1 MNVGYVHTFE
11 VPENNIDKGRL
22 KVSVVNEENVPI
34 KGAAVRLSYTG
45 NPDNII
51 GESGTDG
58 DGISI
63 FNDLRT
69 PPIEY
74 SMEPGNRQPFS
85 EYDIAVSAPGFDNVN
100 ISGSDMFSGELSIQN
115 VKMGADLA
123 NNHDFLQII
132 EDLGLGDKLDKYP
145 SELSGGEQQ
154 RVSIARALA
163 KKPEILFLDEPT
175 GALDE
180 ETGRKILDYIWKLK
194 EKLGFTLIMVTHNQ
208 NIADMA
214 RTIIRVNSGKI
225 TEVVTNDQPQTAYEI
240 GW

>member
-115 VKMGADLA
+115 VKMSARDNSQ
-123 NNHDFLQII
+123 NNIVIPVTHYMEITHLRLMKKRLSLWDSRV
-132 EDLGLGDKLDKYP
+132 KLCLT
-145 SELSGGEQQ
+145 EL
-154 RVSIARALA
+154 
-163 KKPEILFLDEPT
+163 LFL
-175 GALDE
+175 
-180 ETGRKILDYIWKLK
+180 KL
-194 EKLGFTLIMVTHNQ
+194 
-208 NIADMA
+208 
-214 RTIIRVNSGKI
+214 
-225 TEVVTNDQPQTAYEI
+225 
-240 GW
+240 